1 MDTIAA
7 CYVSNAVP
15 QGPAA
20 DGTATEGRKGIAYLR
35 DYFVPATPAGAVDHR
50 VTAAA

>member
-7 CYVSNAVP
+7 CYASTAVP
-15 QGPAA
+15 HGAA

-35 DYFVPATPAGAVDHR
+35 DYFVPATPAGAVEHDR
-50 VTAAA
+50 VSIDA

>member
-7 CYVSNAVP
+7 CYASTTVP
-15 QGPAA
+15 NGAA

-35 DYFVPATPAGAVDHR
+35 DYFVPASP
-50 VTAAA
+50 AAAVEHERVSVSA